1 MTKIE
6 GCCYS
11 QTVLTKAGCQT
22 TAARRPSAL
31 MKNGYVRY
39 VQYDAISSKR
49 YTYFYFL
56 PISPHNHLRNC
67 LVVVRVLNILCLP
80 VQSLT
85 SRMARLD
92 GYCRMH
98 GLSIDN
104 IDRCIRD
111 KEKKTFLFLVLDFM
125 IFTRCQFLCI
135 CDSFIF
141 ATDHWGDSLYWTT
154 VSWAERRSPLH
165 SCNRRCTEELC
176 GGAVWMQ
183 GELPAIAM
191 TA

>member
-1 MTKIE
+1 M
-6 GCCYS
+6 YS
-11 QTVLTKAGCQT
+11 HTVLTKAGCQT

-39 VQYDAISSKR
+39 VQFDAISSKR

-111 KEKKTFLFLVLDFM
+111 KEKKNFFVFSLGFYDIYKMPFVFVIPLYLQQIIEETLSTGQRYPGRRGGHRYTVATEDA
-125 IFTRCQFLCI
+125 RK
-135 CDSFIF
+135 SF
-141 ATDHWGDSLYWTT
+141 
-154 VSWAERRSPLH
+154 V
-165 SCNRRCTEELC
+165 EELYGC
-176 GGAVWMQ
+176 KESYQ
-183 GELPAIAM
+183 Q
-191 TA
+191 